1 MVFLEWN
8 VNYLIPGLRLASNVY
23 FPNAKSE
30 LLFEEG
36 CILTKEMISK
46 LKRRKIAIVSVEID
60 ETINHYDDELFCQT
74 CELFRTCD
82 ISNILKMIRKYV
94 DIATNSDNL
103 IFDIRKYFTGENDFF
118 SHMTN
123 MLVMSIALA
132 KWHNQSSSKNQRIP
146 LDKVAQLAA
155 FKDIGWIAK
164 SDNIRGLLKDKYAL
178 IIESLRKRFPE
189 IPLSILDDYIE
200 EYRHVYSYLIYR
212 EFISDSQVEEAI
224 LYSKMP
230 NSSEDEQIRAMCNV
244 VKLVDV
250 YDALLI
256 HNIKE
261 EPENPLA
268 SIQRKLESLIS
279 QGILDA
285 YWTKL
290 LKVALPLF
298 PRLSKVLLSD
308 NTIALVSEINIEDML
323 KPKLI
328 DLQGREILLNKEN
341 ATIIRPYLSSLGVD
355 AVNNHHKSI

>member
-1 MVFLEWN
+1 MEWN

-23 FPNAKSE
+23 FPNANSE

-82 ISNILKMIRKYV
+82 ISNILKIIRKYV

-178 IIESLRKRFPE
+178 IIESLRKRFPKFLFRFSM
-189 IPLSILDDYIE
+189 IISKNIAMYIAILFI
-200 EYRHVYSYLIYR
+200 VNSYLI
-212 EFISDSQVEEAI
+212 
-224 LYSKMP
+224 LKW
-230 NSSEDEQIRAMCNV
+230 
-244 VKLVDV
+244 
-250 YDALLI
+250 
-256 HNIKE
+256 
-261 EPENPLA
+261 
-268 SIQRKLESLIS
+268 RKLYCIVRCLTHLKTSKLEQCVMSL
-279 QGILDA
+279 
-285 YWTKL
+285 
-290 LKVALPLF
+290 
-298 PRLSKVLLSD
+298 
-308 NTIALVSEINIEDML
+308 N
-323 KPKLI
+323 
-328 DLQGREILLNKEN
+328 
-341 ATIIRPYLSSLGVD
+341 
-355 AVNNHHKSI
+355 